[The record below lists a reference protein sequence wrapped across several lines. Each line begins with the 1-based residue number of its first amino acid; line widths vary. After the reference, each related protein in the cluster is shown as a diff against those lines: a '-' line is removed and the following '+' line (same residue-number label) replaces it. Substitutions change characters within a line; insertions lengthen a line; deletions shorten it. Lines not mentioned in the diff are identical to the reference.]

1 MASEHEGVAA
11 LAEALRDAVANQG
24 DRVRDVFKALDK
36 DQDGSVSHKEFTD
49 GIIGLGLPLEK
60 EQFAH
65 IDGAPSP
72 THPPQLYVQLYAYG
86 VAVQHALRDS
96 PS

>member
-1 MASEHEGVAA
+1 MADEDIAA
-11 LAEALRDAVANQG
+11 LAGALRDAIANQG

-36 DQDGSVSHKEFTD
+36 DGGGSVSRREFTD

-65 IDGAPSP
+65 LDGAPSP

>member
-1 MASEHEGVAA
+1 
-11 LAEALRDAVANQG
+11 
-24 DRVRDVFKALDK
+24 
-36 DQDGSVSHKEFTD
+36 
-49 GIIGLGLPLEK
+49 LEK

-72 THPPQLYVQLYAYG
+72 THPPQLYVELYAYG
-86 VAVQHALRDS
+86 VAVLHALRDS